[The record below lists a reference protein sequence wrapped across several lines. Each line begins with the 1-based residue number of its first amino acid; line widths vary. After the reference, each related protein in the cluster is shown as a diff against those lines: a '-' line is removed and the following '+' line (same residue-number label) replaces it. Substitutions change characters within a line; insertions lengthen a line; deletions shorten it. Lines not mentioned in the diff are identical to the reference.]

1 MSVSRLAEPLDITLT
16 AVGQHLKVLKKGSL
30 VKTQK
35 SGRVRSCSL
44 DPSGFSLLQL
54 WVAEQSSA
62 LEKKL
67 DRLGE
72 ILDEE
77 D

>member
-1 MSVSRLAEPLDITLT
+1 
-16 AVGQHLKVLKKGSL
+16 
-30 VKTQK
+30 
-35 SGRVRSCSL
+35 
-44 DPSGFSLLQL
+44 L